1 MSGPGDTPVDIALIG
16 LQPPDVVEAL
26 ERHFTVHPV
35 HAAADPFA
43 MLADIGRRIRG
54 AAGHGMAGLTRRHM
68 ELMPHLEICA
78 LNGVGLET
86 SDIPAARERGIV
98 ITIAPVLYDDVADL
112 AIGLALAAC
121 RRIAAGD
128 RFVRAGEW
136 GRGRFPLGR
145 KLTGMRA
152 GIIGLGRIGVEVARR
167 LEGFRADIGY
177 TDPVPRAVPYRYY
190 PDTVSLA
197 QNSDILFLAAA
208 GAPRGKAPPIVDAP
222 TIDALGPRGIFVNI
236 ARGWLVDEAALVAA
250 LAEGRLGAAGLDVFD
265 DEPNV
270 PPALFGLDNVVLTP
284 HIASGTEETRRAMG
298 ACVVDNL
305 VSWFSGRGALT
316 PVEATL
322 PPPAAA
328 AAG

>member
-1 MSGPGDTPVDIALIG
+1 MS
-16 LQPPDVVEAL
+16 
-26 ERHFTVHPV
+26 
-35 HAAADPFA
+35 
-43 MLADIGRRIRG
+43 LA
-54 AAGHGMAGLTRRHM
+54 
-68 ELMPHLEICA
+68 E
-78 LNGVGLET
+78 N
-86 SDIPAARERGIV
+86 
-98 ITIAPVLYDDVADL
+98 
-112 AIGLALAAC
+112 
-121 RRIAAGD
+121 
-128 RFVRAGEW
+128 
-136 GRGRFPLGR
+136 
-145 KLTGMRA
+145 A
-152 GIIGLGRIGVEVARR
+152 GILV
-167 LEGFRADIGY
+167 
-177 TDPVPRAVPYRYY
+177 
-190 PDTVSLA
+190 
-197 QNSDILFLAAA
+197 LAAA

-270 PPALFGLDNVVLTP
+270 PPALLGLDSVVLTP